1 LLFRALSWHQALING
16 EATSAAELAKRE
28 GINPRNAARHLQM
41 AYLAPDIVQA
51 ILDSD
56 VLPECSFDRI
66 KEDLPLDW
74 NAQSERFG
82 FAQNPVRSTSGNG
95 G

>member
-1 LLFRALSWHQALING
+1 
-16 EATSAAELAKRE
+16 
-28 GINPRNAARHLQM
+28 M

-56 VLPECSFDRI
+56 VPPECSFDRI